1 MKNYLKQGTLPFLQ
15 KLSKALGK
23 DLVFVDLETTGF
35 VNAQNFAI
43 FEVGIVIVSEKGI
56 IEESS
61 LLDPCTPIPYNIT
74 QLTGVTNAM
83 VKGKPTFPN
92 RYLNFFEKASKDSIL
107 VGFNS
112 KAFDSKGIEKVGR
125 QNGKNFTFGNQ
136 LDVRYIFARERNET
150 KGTSGTSG
158 TLTDAKKL
166 HKIHLDGDAH
176 RAGYDIALT
185 AVILEVILQK
195 HGIDYIFKEIEKFGC
210 KKTVSRFKNNY
221 TEHCMANSKSLDYK
235 YGVEKVT
242 SKKTTQPASKPKTTA
257 KSVKKEPVFNK
268 NSSKIKNLDENEVY
282 RQKYLKEKKE
292 NAGIL
297 GKILGGWF

>member
-23 DLVFVDLETTGF
+23 ELVFVDLETTGF
-35 VNAQNFAI
+35 VNAANFAI

-61 LLDPCTPIPYNIT
+61 LLEPGTYIPKNIT
-74 QLTGVTNAM
+74 ELTGVTNSM

-92 RYLNFFEKASKDSIL
+92 RYLNFFEKASKNSVLI
-107 VGFNS
+107 GFNS
-112 KAFDSKGIEKVGR
+112 KAFDSKGIEKIGR
-125 QNGKNFTFGNQ
+125 QNGKDFTFGNQ

-158 TLTDAKKL
+158 TLSDAKKL
-166 HKIHLDGDAH
+166 YGVHLDGDAH

-195 HGIDYIFKEIEKFGC
+195 HGIDYILKEIEKFEC
-210 KKTVSRFKNNY
+210 KKTVSKFKNNY
-221 TEHCMANSKSLDYK
+221 TEHSMASSKSIDSKL
-235 YGVEKVT
+235 GVEKVNN
-242 SKKTTQPASKPKTTA
+242 SKTTVSKSKPKSTIKKDTA
-257 KSVKKEPVFNK
+257 TKKG
-268 NSSKIKNLDENEVY
+268 SSKSKNTDENEIY

-292 NAGIL
+292 NSGIL